1 MSQHAESID
10 ILQSYFLARLID
22 NELMKKERMN
32 TQAIEMSIR
41 TAEIEFSKIDFSHLM
56 QKLTEQGWSLEY
68 IYLDPKKNR
77 YSIEQ

>member
-22 NELMKKERMN
+22 NELMKKERMS

-41 TAEIEFSKIDFSHLM
+41 TAEIEFSKIDFNLLM
-56 QKLTEQGWSLEY
+56 
-68 IYLDPKKNR
+68 
-77 YSIEQ
+77 